1 MVHKQILQQMHRYH
15 CAGLCVSKGVMV
27 VNEVI
32 SAGCGDG
39 LELMV
44 RKLAAEM
51 LPGSRQGVVEL
62 VVWVVHLIYLEDS
75 LETSFIETGVV
86 RNEGEALDE
95 RFNLLPDV
103 REYRCI
109 FGVLRPKSVYLLA
122 EPLVVLGLR
131 VDETVEGIHNLPVT
145 HYHHSD
151 GAYTGGLLVCRLE
164 VYRCKISHNL

>member
-1 MVHKQILQQMHRYH
+1 MGYH
-15 CAGLCVSKGVMV
+15 GAGLCVSKGVMV
-27 VNEVI
+27 VHEVI

-86 RNEGEALDE
+86 RNQREPLDE

-103 REYRCI
+103 WEYRCI

-122 EPLVVLGLR
+122 EPLVILR
-131 VDETVEGIHNLPVT
+131 FGMDETVEGVHNLPVT
-145 HYHHSD
+145 HYHHAD
-151 GAYTGGLLVCRLE
+151 GADAGGLLVRRLE
-164 VYRCKISHNL
+164 INSCKISHNQ